1 MVETNIFNDMKQ
13 KRFSIIK
20 WVALGMVVVMIAFA
34 CASSK
39 NNSMS
44 ARQGILRKIY
54 PALTGITRLFGVNN
68 RALVK
73 EDPVAPASSIY
84 DMPFELINGDS
95 ATLGA
100 YRGKKMLLV
109 NTASDCGYT
118 AQYEE
123 LQKLWQEHK
132 GNLVVVGF
140 PANDFKGQE
149 KGSNE
154 EIAVFCKKNYGV
166 DFPLAAKV
174 TVVKGSTQHPIFTWL
189 SDPGGNGWNKEA
201 PAWNFS
207 KYLLDEEGR
216 LIGYFDPGVSPT
228 GETLQQLL
236 KTSK

>member
-1 MVETNIFNDMKQ
+1 MVETNFFHDMKQ
-13 KRFSIIK
+13 QRFSIIR
-20 WVALGMVVVMIAFA
+20 WTVLLVALVVIAFA
-34 CASSK
+34 CAASK

-44 ARQGILRKIY
+44 ARQSILKKIY

-68 RALVK
+68 RSLVK
-73 EDPVAPASSIY
+73 DVPVEPATAIY
-84 DMPFELINGDS
+84 DIPFELINGDTT
-95 ATLGA
+95 TLRA
-100 YRGKKMLLV
+100 YRGKKLLLV

-123 LQKLWQEHK
+123 LQKLWQQHK
-132 GNLVVVGF
+132 ENLVVVGF

-149 KGSNE
+149 KGSND
-154 EIAVFCKKNYGV
+154 EIASFCKKNYGV

-174 TVVKGSTQHPIFTWL
+174 TVVKGEEQHPIFTWL
-189 SDPGGNGWNKEA
+189 SDPAGNGWNKEA

-207 KYLLDEEGR
+207 KYLLDENGR